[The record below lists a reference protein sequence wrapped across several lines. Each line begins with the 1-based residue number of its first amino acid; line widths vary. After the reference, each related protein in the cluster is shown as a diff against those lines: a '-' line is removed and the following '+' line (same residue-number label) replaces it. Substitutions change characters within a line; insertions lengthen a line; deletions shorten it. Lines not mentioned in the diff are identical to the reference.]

1 MFYQRRVYDVWA
13 GGVYSQVAVLALI
26 MVVVTVIGVCIAGW
40 LGGTDPTQ
48 QKG

>member
-1 MFYQRRVYDVWA
+1 MYDVWA

-26 MVVVTVIGVCIAGW
+26 MVVVTVIGVCIAAL
-40 LGGTDPTQ
+40 LGGADPTQ